1 MKKEEDSRNPVID
14 RCHGASQCVPV
25 RLLIALVSSSGGGK
39 V

>member
-1 MKKEEDSRNPVID
+1 MKKEEDSRNPLIG
-14 RCHGASQCVPV
+14 RYHGASRCVPV

>member
-1 MKKEEDSRNPVID
+1 MKKEEDSRNPLIG
-14 RCHGASQCVPV
+14 RYHSASQCVPV